1 MYRTRMDAG
10 PEEAPSMSHAVGR
23 YDFEDK
29 DGDYVRLATQLR
41 ALLVLSIRESGALAE
56 SA

>member
-1 MYRTRMDAG
+1 MDAG

-23 YDFEDK
+23 YDFKDK
-29 DGDYVRLATQLR
+29 DGDYVRLATELR